1 MTARKPA
8 GATVAKF
15 AASIALIALF
25 CFVPV
30 ILLYQN
36 IGSATGAQSLTDPA
50 GLSPPTSDNDYGD
63 ATLLFGNSDSDVC
76 IAFEFLGLDEAS
88 SQANF
93 GIAVSATDPGST
105 VIQDDIDEGYTQ
117 PLLLISSNFGLS
129 SIGIKVPSS
138 YLQSPGASPNCSESR
153 PEPYLRGNGYR
164 VPQSIFVLGQPR
176 AFPDDWYELDDTVT
190 MYMCSATQ
198 TEDQCVTGLNL
209 NGQVTTSS
217 PPSLTESLIATT
229 RDQDLRM
236 TVSRNRATTGTNQ
249 AEPDFQFTLQRSGW
263 FVAYTYIIAVMPFV
277 LMIGLFIAY
286 ARKKNDY
293 EPERKVPAVYEIA
306 FGVAATLVAILP
318 LRAVLIPSSLPG
330 LTTLDTVFSTGI
342 ALLVALSL
350 AWVFIWKSHVPPAP
364 APKPTS
370 PETPETPR
378 ISP

>member
-15 AASIALIALF
+15 AASIVLIALF

-76 IAFEFLGLDEAS
+76 IAFEFLDLDEAS

-93 GIAVSATDPGST
+93 GIVVSATDPGST

-153 PEPYLRGNGYR
+153 PEPYVRGGGYR
-164 VPQSIFVLGQPR
+164 VPEGIFVLGQPR
-176 AFPDDWYELDDTVT
+176 AFPDDWYELDDAVT
-190 MYMCSATQ
+190 MYMCSGTQ

-217 PPSLTESLIATT
+217 PAPLTESLIATT

-236 TVSRNRATTGTNQ
+236 TVSRNRAATGTNP

-263 FVAYTYIIAVMPFV
+263 FVAYTYIIAVMPFI

-286 ARKKNDY
+286 ALKKNDY

-318 LRAVLIPSSLPG
+318 LRAVLIPSSLPS

-350 AWVFIWKSHVPPAP
+350 AWVFIWKSRVPPP
-364 APKPTS
+364 R
-370 PETPETPR
+370 ETPETREPGD
-378 ISP
+378 PPADQD

>member
-1 MTARKPA
+1 M
-8 GATVAKF
+8 
-15 AASIALIALF
+15 
-25 CFVPV
+25 PV

-63 ATLLFGNSDSDVC
+63 ATLLFGNSASDVC
-76 IAFEFLGLDEAS
+76 IAFEFLGLDQAS

-93 GIAVSATDPGST
+93 GIVVSATDPGSA

-117 PLLLISSNFGLS
+117 PLLLISSNVGLS

-138 YLQSPGASPNCSESR
+138 FLQSPGASPNCSESR
-153 PEPYLRGNGYR
+153 PEPYMRGSGYR
-164 VPQSIFVLGQPR
+164 VPQGIFVLGQPR

-198 TEDQCVTGLNL
+198 TEDQEDQCVTGLNL

-217 PPSLTESLIATT
+217 PPPLTESLIATT

-249 AEPDFQFTLQRSGW
+249 AEPDFQFNLQRSGW

-286 ARKKNDY
+286 ALKQNDC

-318 LRAVLIPSSLPG
+318 LRAVLIPSSLPS

-350 AWVFIWKSHVPPAP
+350 AWVFIWKSRLPPPRETSETRKAGPDDLP
-364 APKPTS
+364 ADQD
-370 PETPETPR
+370 
-378 ISP
+378 